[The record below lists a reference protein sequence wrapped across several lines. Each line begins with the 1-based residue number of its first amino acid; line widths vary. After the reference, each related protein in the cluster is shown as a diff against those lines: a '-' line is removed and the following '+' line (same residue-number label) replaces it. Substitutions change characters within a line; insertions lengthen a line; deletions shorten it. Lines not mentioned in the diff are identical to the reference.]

1 MHLTFE
7 SNSNSGYQ
15 LIVSD
20 ISGKILQTETG
31 ETIEGMNEAGLD
43 VSNLPN
49 GIYFMEVISANKR
62 SIQKISIQK

>member
-1 MHLTFE
+1 MNITFD

-15 LIVSD
+15 LIISD
-20 ISGKILQTETG
+20 ISGKLLQSESG
-31 ETIEGMNEAGLD
+31 ETIEGINEAGLD

-49 GIYFMEVISANKR
+49 GIYFMELISDNKR